1 VKKLIATLT
10 EIFSRNVDFVVKTVT
25 VGGTV
30 LAMLSVILLLQSD
43 IEKKINEKLCDPKFV
58 KQIAAEIRSPSII
71 FLSDGNVIHDDG
83 GSEFVYLDKIV
94 PEYDDKKMR
103 VIEITIT
110 TKQFLKNP
118 PILSSIDGEEYFQEA
133 KRLDTFKW
141 EYKTIE
147 LDRVYWSLPN
157 SKMPLGRYK
166 LEIVR

>member
-1 VKKLIATLT
+1 MKKLIATLT
-10 EIFSRNVDFVVKTVT
+10 EILSRNVDFVVKTVT
-25 VGGTV
+25 IGGTV
-30 LAMLSVILLLQSD
+30 LAMLSVILYLQSD
-43 IEKKINEKLCDPKFV
+43 IEKKINEKLSDPKFV
-58 KQIAAEIRSPSII
+58 KQIAAEIKSPSII
-71 FLSDGNVIHDDG
+71 FLSDGNAIHDDG

-103 VIEITIT
+103 VVGITIT
-110 TKQFLKNP
+110 TKQFMKNP

-133 KRLDTFKW
+133 KRVDTFKW

-157 SKMPLGRYK
+157 DKMPLGRYK